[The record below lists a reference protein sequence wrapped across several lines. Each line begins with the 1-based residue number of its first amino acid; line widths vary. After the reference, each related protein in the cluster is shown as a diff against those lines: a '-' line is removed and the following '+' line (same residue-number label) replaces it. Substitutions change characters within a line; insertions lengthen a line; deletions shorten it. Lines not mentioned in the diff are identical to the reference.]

1 VNGVLVNRQVMTGLR
16 DHMVITAQGQT
27 VQVGQPA
34 QVREWL
40 DLYGGSA
47 HIQQRKAVASAN
59 AAYQQART
67 TLEKRRER
75 QRLHR
80 LRIKSRS

>member
-1 VNGVLVNRQVMTGLR
+1 VNGVLVNRQVMTELR
-16 DHMVITAQGQT
+16 DHMVEITAQGQT

-47 HIQQRKAVASAN
+47 HISSG
-59 AAYQQART
+59 
-67 TLEKRRER
+67 KRLPVQMPPTNR
-75 QRLHR
+75 QGLP
-80 LRIKSRS
+80 